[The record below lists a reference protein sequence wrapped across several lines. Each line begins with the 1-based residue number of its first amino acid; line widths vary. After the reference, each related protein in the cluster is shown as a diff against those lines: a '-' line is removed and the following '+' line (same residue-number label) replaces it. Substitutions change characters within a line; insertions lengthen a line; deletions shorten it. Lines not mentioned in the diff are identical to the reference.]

1 MSARIGPG
9 DEDAA
14 QSVECPRPGTAGTA
28 QEVAAAVRFLCSEEA
43 SYITGNVI
51 DVNGGMYMR

>member
-1 MSARIGPG
+1 MTNVLKDEQKSRITQSIPLGRIG
-9 DEDAA
+9 
-14 QSVECPRPGTAGTA
+14 RPE
-28 QEVAAAVRFLCSEEA
+28 EVAIAVRFLCSEEA